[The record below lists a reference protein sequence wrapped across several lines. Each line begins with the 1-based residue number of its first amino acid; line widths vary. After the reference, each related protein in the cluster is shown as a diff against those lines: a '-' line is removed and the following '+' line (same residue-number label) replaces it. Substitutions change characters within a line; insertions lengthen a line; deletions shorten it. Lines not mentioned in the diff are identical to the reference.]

1 MREIHIRDLHT
12 ELGDQIDGT
21 GDMESLLEIRLEM
34 ATLRE
39 ENAKRVAEHAE
50 ENYRKAAEGLE
61 GATSK
66 RVYWEDQL
74 QKIRARKSPTTTTEG
89 PTTATES
96 RTYVIHTNGVSMEE
110 IDHLIQEK
118 ASKVFRHLEE
128 DEEF

>member
-12 ELGDQIDGT
+12 ELGEQIDAT
-21 GDMESLLEIRLEM
+21 KDMESFLEIRLEM
-34 ATLRE
+34 ARVRE
-39 ENAKRVAEHAE
+39 GHAREVAKHAE

-61 GATSK
+61 EAASK
-66 RVYWEDQL
+66 SAYWDDQL
-74 QKIRARKSPTTTTEG
+74 QKIRDRESPTTTTEG

-96 RTYVIHTNGVSMEE
+96 RTYVIHTNGGSMEE

-118 ASKVFRHLEE
+118 ARKAFRHLE